1 MIGNVADD
9 PLSSLMGLSSAKR
22 VLAFYISVMA
32 SDTWHMYC
40 IHNKKKDATTATTA
54 GDNHNHNKYDNQNND
69 DKLKH
74 MIRLPAAAAGTMA
87 QQKHAIWCSA
97 AMQSMQSSSTCQH
110 SHNCAVLACIQ
121 A

>member
-9 PLSSLMGLSSAKR
+9 PLSSLMGLSSGKR
-22 VLAFYISVMA
+22 VLAVYISVMA

-87 QQKHAIWCSA
+87 VDQRIR
-97 AMQSMQSSSTCQH
+97 T
-110 SHNCAVLACIQ
+110 V
-121 A
+121 